1 MSALSFNKVATLIF
15 GLVAAVQL
23 ARLIFGFPILIG
35 GVTIPIWASGI
46 GVLVA
51 GGMSLWGLRTKS

>member
-1 MSALSFNKVATLIF
+1 MSALPFNKVATLIF
-15 GLVAAVQL
+15 GLVAAAQL

-46 GVLVA
+46 GFLVA